1 MIPPRSAMTM
11 SVCWMSD
18 SAGECRSRW
27 ARWRE
32 CREGLSDA
40 ATLAFSVLMLR
51 RNILYYY

>member
-1 MIPPRSAMTM
+1 
-11 SVCWMSD
+11 MSD

-32 CREGLSDA
+32 CRESLSDA

-51 RNILYYY
+51 RNILYYH